1 MPEVSTQYYLG
12 DSLIR
17 YVTLGDSLVAT
28 NPFTQ
33 DTIVPVPSI
42 VTDGLVAYFDATNA
56 ASYPGTGT
64 SWFNLVAG
72 KPITASLVNGV
83 TYSGGFLQTNGT
95 TQYISIPVGSGDTSL
110 NLFPATVMGATRY
123 ADTSGNGRMMSGQ
136 SARNW
141 LLGHYQDTTLNYYA
155 EATIAGVPGG
165 PNDTN
170 WRVYT
175 GTAGPSSGYNFYV
188 NGTLN
193 TGPSS
198 AGAAGPLGME
208 IGRQYN
214 GTEYSSGSVAFVLF
228 YNKVLSA
235 AEVTQNYDV
244 LKSKV
249 GL

>member
-1 MPEVSTQYYLG
+1 MPEVTTQYYLG

-33 DTIVPVPSI
+33 DPAVPSI

-56 ASYPGTGT
+56 ASYPGSGT

-95 TQYISIPVGSGDTSL
+95 NQYISIPVGSGDTSL
-110 NLFPATVMGATRY
+110 SLFPSTVMGATRY
-123 ADTSGNGRMMSGQ
+123 ADTTSNGRMMSGQ
-136 SARNW
+136 NPRNW
-141 LLGHYQDTTLNYYA
+141 LLGHYNDTTLNYYA
-155 EATIAGVPGG
+155 EAVIAGVPGG

-175 GTAGPSSGYNFYV
+175 GTAGTSNYNFYV

-193 TGPSS
+193 TGPTT
-198 AGAAGPLGME
+198 GASGVYGME

-214 GTEYSSGSVAFVLF
+214 GTEYSSGSVAFVLI

-235 AEVTQNYDV
+235 AEVTQNYGV

-249 GL
+249 GLT